1 MLKHPAPNPAP
12 RLRPASAPCLLPG
25 VLLLLLCSCCP
36 LVCSPFSL
44 LMRCPAMHKR
54 TSEPKMKSV
63 QQRTQGRQSGYTH
76 LADRSPCCCELA
88 CRSFT
93 ARSLLRL
100 AARLSIV
107 VHAQEQQQLRQIAQS
122 RPRCRAEQAAMSDPR
137 EPTHA
142 TRTTEWSSVS
152 ARGLL
157 GPCTA
162 CTVLE
167 MRTTTKSTT
176 MVRHSVMC
184 RVGWRL
190 LGGVATAARLAET
203 S

>member
-1 MLKHPAPNPAP
+1 MLTYLLKHPAPNPAP
-12 RLRPASAPCLLPG
+12 WLRPASAPCLLPG

-44 LMRCPAMHKR
+44 LTRCPAMHKR

-100 AARLSIV
+100 AARLSVV

-142 TRTTEWSSVS
+142 TRTNRMEFGQCAGP
-152 ARGLL
+152 ARAMHGLHCA
-157 GPCTA
+157 GNAHDNEIDDNGTTFRDVPCGLA
-162 CTVLE
+162 PSRRCCNRE
-167 MRTTTKSTT
+167 
-176 MVRHSVMC
+176 
-184 RVGWRL
+184 VG
-190 LGGVATAARLAET
+190 
-203 S
+203 